1 MLLGRFLIS
10 CTMNSL
16 HMLVPTVSSPAA
28 SIYLR
33 RTFALIVLATV
44 SVLLGG
50 CGTTGPEEE
59 TAINEDIVLL
69 KEARAEGETL
79 ESNLI
84 MGAWTPESIF
94 AAIPLWEITVDSDL
108 KIGEES
114 LLFEL
119 GSHPGRPV
127 TFIQTSRSESSLL
140 YVRSIFGG
148 ASLGTLY
155 EFNGD
160 GEERVLRDSSYAVSS
175 AVYHPEDANIV
186 FYYSYGSDPA
196 FGNADQER
204 TPGYYRLDTTTGT
217 DTLLVEHRSPLGP
230 DEMING
236 FDIHPDGTTL
246 LIPDVRSSIST
257 PRRPRIVEYD
267 LTTETPDTLALD
279 YDSFINRGLWLRY
292 SPDGSQILYS
302 NFPFNAYSDTAAPES
317 EVGIFD
323 RATGAKRELDVN
335 TDPRGES
342 VQIAPTWSPNGQH
355 ILYGSAPLTL
365 PRGAVGPY
373 SLYVLQDVN

>member
-1 MLLGRFLIS
+1 MNLLL
-10 CTMNSL
+10 
-16 HMLVPTVSSPAA
+16 MLVHSVLPPTA
-28 SIYLR
+28 SIYLGR
-33 RTFALIVLATV
+33 ISVLSALIFILVLVA
-44 SVLLGG
+44 G

-79 ESNLI
+79 ESNPI

-160 GEERVLRDSSYAVSS
+160 REERVLRDSSYAVSS

-204 TPGYYRLDTTTGT
+204 TPGYYRLNTTTGD

-230 DEMING
+230 DEMVNG
-236 FDIHPDGTTL
+236 FDVHPNGTTL

-279 YDSFINRGLWLRY
+279 YDSFINEGLWLRY

-302 NFPFNAYSDTAAPES
+302 NFPFNAYTSTAAPAS
-317 EVGIFD
+317 EVGVFD
-323 RATGAKRELDVN
+323 RATGAKRVLDVN